1 MGLFKPKLNPEIRA
15 KAERPGVRVFVSV
28 PSASGLPVPERTLA
42 QVYYFDDHVEIDAGG
57 VEYDLSMDKIQSV
70 SIQTNVDRQTQFVSS
85 AGGALLGAA
94 VAGPIGAVVG
104 GRIKEKQTQQTE
116 SYLIIHYIGKDGTP
130 AVLSF
135 SLRTRRSAESW
146 PSSFKSD
153 RTSTLKSSF
162 KQSHSPMAGGW
173 LFLCPNGR

>member
-15 KAERPGVRVFVSV
+15 KAEQPGVRVFVSV

-70 SIQTNVDRQTQFVSS
+70 SIQTNVDWQTQFVSS

-104 GRIKEKQTQQTE
+104 
-116 SYLIIHYIGKDGTP
+116 YLIIHYIVKDGTP

-135 SLRTRRSAESW
+135 FATHTPKCRELAE
-146 PSSFKSD
+146 
-153 RTSTLKSSF
+153 
-162 KQSHSPMAGGW
+162 
-173 LFLCPNGR
+173 LFQKRPHQHTKIEL

>member
-15 KAERPGVRVFVSV
+15 KAEQPGVRVFVSV

-116 SYLIIHYIGKDGTP
+116 SYLIIHYIGKDGTL

-135 SLRTRRSAESW
+135 VATHTPKCRELAE
-146 PSSFKSD
+146 
-153 RTSTLKSSF
+153 
-162 KQSHSPMAGGW
+162 
-173 LFLCPNGR
+173 LFQKRPHQHTKIEL

>member
-42 QVYYFDDHVEIDAGG
+42 QVYYFDDRIEIDAGG
-57 VEYDLSMDKIQSV
+57 VEYDLSMDRIQSV

-94 VAGPIGAVVG
+94 VAGPIGAAVG
-104 GRIKEKQTQQTE
+104 GRVKEKQTQQTE
-116 SYLIIHYIGKDGTP
+116 SYLIIHYIGKD
-130 AVLSF
+130 
-135 SLRTRRSAESW
+135 
-146 PSSFKSD
+146 
-153 RTSTLKSSF
+153 
-162 KQSHSPMAGGW
+162 
-173 LFLCPNGR
+173 

>member
-28 PSASGLPVPERTLA
+28 PSASGLPGPERTLA
-42 QVYYFDDHVEIDAGG
+42 QVYYFDDRIEIDAGG
-57 VEYDLSMDKIQSV
+57 VEYDLSMDRIQSV

-94 VAGPIGAVVG
+94 VAGPIGAAVG
-104 GRIKEKQTQQTE
+104 GRVKEKQTQQTE

-135 SLRTRRSAESW
+135 FAKHTPKCRELAE
-146 PSSFKSD
+146 
-153 RTSTLKSSF
+153 
-162 KQSHSPMAGGW
+162 
-173 LFLCPNGR
+173 LFQKRPHQHTKIEL

>member
-15 KAERPGVRVFVSV
+15 KAEQPGVRVFVSV

-116 SYLIIHYIGKDGTP
+116 SYLIIHYIGKDGTA

-135 SLRTRRSAESW
+135 FATYTPKCRELAE
-146 PSSFKSD
+146 
-153 RTSTLKSSF
+153 
-162 KQSHSPMAGGW
+162 
-173 LFLCPNGR
+173 LFQKRPHQHTKIEL